1 LTSSLGRRC
10 AVEAFATFALVFAG
24 CGAIVVDAE
33 RGEPLGAVGV
43 AATFGLVIMVL
54 VYATGHVSGS
64 HINPAVTIAFVGVV
78 TSRSVRDA
86 RTSRPRLEGRFSAR
100 PCCG

>member
-33 RGEPLGAVGV
+33 RGEPLGAVG
-43 AATFGLVIMVL
+43 TRRP
-54 VYATGHVSGS
+54 SGW
-64 HINPAVTIAFVGVV
+64 
-78 TSRSVRDA
+78 
-86 RTSRPRLEGRFSAR
+86 
-100 PCCG
+100 